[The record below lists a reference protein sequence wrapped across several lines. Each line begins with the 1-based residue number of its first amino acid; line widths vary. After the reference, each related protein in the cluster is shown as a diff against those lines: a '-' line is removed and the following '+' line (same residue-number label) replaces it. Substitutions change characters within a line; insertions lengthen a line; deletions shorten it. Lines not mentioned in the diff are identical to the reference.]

1 MNPAA
6 ETRHAG
12 HGMAGSRV
20 FPNAPEGWSPDGA
33 EETARAE
40 GIEMTLEHWEV
51 VRSLQEYF
59 ARHETEPLIN
69 MRELHDALDERFHS
83 RGGIRALYQLF
94 PGGPISQGCR
104 VSGLKAPY
112 LSKDVSFGSVS

>member
-1 MNPAA
+1 MNPTAG
-6 ETRHAG
+6 THRVG
-12 HGMAGSRV
+12 HGMTGRV
-20 FPNAPEGWSPDGA
+20 DFPNAPAGWSPGGA
-33 EETARAE
+33 EATARAE
-40 GIEMTLEHWEV
+40 GIELSAEHWEV

-59 ARHETEPLIN
+59 ARHEAEPLIN